1 MDEFEGWGAAVAAG
15 VADGV
20 AQNADHV
27 SAAFAPIGEDVR
39 EIFEGVGG
47 AIAEELDRAA
57 NTGEL
62 SFKRMGLAI
71 AAALA
76 EIALDQLILGP
87 LGDAL
92 GKLGRDGASAPV
104 FDLVGGAFGGARAEG
119 GLASPGLSYLV
130 GERGPEL
137 FTPHE
142 TGRIAPASASQP
154 SVVMHVHGATEP
166 AAWRRSEA
174 QILANLQR
182 AVARSQR
189 SL

>member
-1 MDEFEGWGAAVAAG
+1 MNEINEWGEAAALG

-27 SAAFAPIGEDVR
+27 AAAFAPIGDDVR

-57 NTGEL
+57 DSGEF

-71 AAALA
+71 AETLA
-76 EIALDQLILGP
+76 EIALDRLILGP
-87 LGDAL
+87 LEEAL
-92 GKLGRDGASAPV
+92 GGLGPGGVSAPFIDV
-104 FDLVGGAFGGARAEG
+104 FGGVFGGARAEG
-119 GLASPGLSYLV
+119 GLASPGWSYLV

-137 FTPHE
+137 FTPGE
-142 TGRIAPASASQP
+142 AGRIAPAAASAP
-154 SVVMHVHGATEP
+154 SVVMHVHGATDP
-166 AAWRRSEA
+166 SAWRRSEA